1 MGIKICVDYFR
12 KRGHKDITVFVPQWR
27 KESPKPDAPMKNQEI
42 LAELEAE
49 RHLVF
54 TPSRRVNGRRI
65 VCYDDRFI
73 LKLANDTDGIV
84 VSNDHF
90 RDLFTE
96 SPQWQEVIEQRIL
109 MYSFVNDILMVPDDP
124 LGRHG
129 PKLDDFLR
137 KGTATHR
144 KVCPYL
150 KRCTYGLRCK
160 YYHPERDPSRK
171 EPEPKKPAQPVY
183 NAEQYHPAMY
193 AGHYA
198 PRQHTVYGRFREG
211 RVDHEQPL
219 NSSNTE
225 RPNFLEGPRSAT
237 FRELVAV
244 FADERELILQVM
256 MENPHAESDYLAN
269 LIITTKSTS

>member
-96 SPQWQEVIEQRIL
+96 SPEWQEVIEQRIL

-160 YYHPERDPSRK
+160 YYHPERDPARL
-171 EPEPKKPAQPVY
+171 Q
-183 NAEQYHPAMY
+183 
-193 AGHYA
+193 
-198 PRQHTVYGRFREG
+198 
-211 RVDHEQPL
+211 
-219 NSSNTE
+219 

-244 FADERELILQVM
+244 FADKRELILQVM
-256 MENPHAESDYLAN
+256 MENPHADLDYLAE
-269 LIITTKSTS
+269 LIMTRSTS